1 MGRRVQSNW
10 LGTFQ
15 VDDSCFQDECCCLVE
30 QVKISK
36 LSDTLLL
43 VSANVACKACGTQG
57 TGSTQAEIPIP
68 VPQDKHGFQLITQ
81 FVGSLN
87 RFTLTYDNE
96 YIDNTNLQ
104 APRCSGMARRVP
116 STSTF

>member
-1 MGRRVQSNW
+1 
-10 LGTFQ
+10 
-15 VDDSCFQDECCCLVE
+15 
-30 QVKISK
+30 